1 MAVCSSSTSYTAV
14 LSILIT
20 DWVDNRHRDG
30 HGCASGRRDRDE
42 VRPWTTTAN
51 RSGLR
56 GVVGVRNRVGTGT
69 ATTDRRVLG
78 RYVGVDNRVRTRTG
92 STTTERSSSY
102 GRRIRVGN
110 RIGSGTSTA
119 MNGRV
124 RT

>member
-56 GVVGVRNRVGTGT
+56 GVVGVRNRVGAGT
-69 ATTDRRVLG
+69 TTTDRWVLG
-78 RYVGVDNRVRTRTG
+78 RYVGVDNRVGTG
-92 STTTERSSSY
+92 STTTERRPSY